1 MTFGAGLLLPTH
13 PSTTTRLAVLT
24 TKVPQRGSI
33 VATPSTVGRPLGACC
48 GSTENVMFLLSPTK
62 LLLTPCCLVAGS
74 GKSILRF
81 VSTDYYVNTWTQAIF
96 FSSVI
101 IQEMASI
108 CNTGFASM
116 AYFYFD
122 FKDTGKQDF
131 RALLSSLLIQLSNQ
145 SDVYC
150 DILLALYSIHRR
162 GSVQPNDDA
171 LAQCLKT
178 MLVALRETPIYL
190 IVDALDECVDTS
202 GMPSP
207 RENVLQLVRELV
219 DLKLSSLYLCL
230 TSRPEID
237 IRKALEPLAT
247 HHISLHDESGQKA
260 DIIHYVRSV
269 VYSDRRMRR
278 WRTEER
284 DMVVW
289 TLSARADGM

>member
-1 MTFGAGLLLPTH
+1 
-13 PSTTTRLAVLT
+13 
-24 TKVPQRGSI
+24 
-33 VATPSTVGRPLGACC
+33 
-48 GSTENVMFLLSPTK
+48 
-62 LLLTPCCLVAGS
+62 
-74 GKSILRF
+74 
-81 VSTDYYVNTWTQAIF
+81 
-96 FSSVI
+96 
-101 IQEMASI
+101 
-108 CNTGFASM
+108 
-116 AYFYFD
+116 
-122 FKDTGKQDF
+122 
-131 RALLSSLLIQLSNQ
+131 
-145 SDVYC
+145 
-150 DILLALYSIHRR
+150 
-162 GSVQPNDDA
+162 
-171 LAQCLKT
+171 

-190 IVDALDECVDTS
+190 IVDALDECVDTA

-237 IRKALEPLAT
+237 IRKALEPLAS

-260 DIIHYVRSV
+260 DITHYVRSV